1 MPLIEKI
8 MNSDGTEYDPPVHP
22 EYHKITDKYPKCRS
36 WGYKCMYC
44 GDCPYGDNFK
54 PANDEEKRIIEEQS
68 KMTWDYTL
76 KHNPDIAELLS
87 RHEK

>member
-1 MPLIEKI
+1 
-8 MNSDGTEYDPPVHP
+8 
-22 EYHKITDKYPKCRS
+22 
-36 WGYKCMYC
+36 MYC

-76 KHNPDIAELLS
+76 NHNPDIRELLE
-87 RHEK
+87 RNGK